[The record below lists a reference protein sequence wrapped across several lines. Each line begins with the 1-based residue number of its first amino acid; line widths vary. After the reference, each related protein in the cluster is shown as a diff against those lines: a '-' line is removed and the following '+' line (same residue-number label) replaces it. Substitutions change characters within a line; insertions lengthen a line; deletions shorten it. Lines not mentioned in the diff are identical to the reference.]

1 MISQYIWQGIWI
13 LRNSILMGII
23 IYILIYG
30 VLLISKR
37 RKVVDIKQ
45 IISEAMLSIYTI
57 SLLKITGII
66 GMKFYFWD
74 VMNGRYNLSLILFED
89 VSLIMLF
96 LNLLLFVPYG
106 ILLPCVFKNLNIKKV
121 VMIGFFTSLSIEVT
135 QLFGGRYTEIDD
147 LIINTLGTLVGF
159 IIYSY
164 TTKNIFKVNN
174 TKRNKLCCII
184 QVTRKWVKEMKL
196 MYNILVVD
204 DDKEIV
210 ESIEIFLKNEGYNVY
225 KAYNGMEALDVLVNN
240 DVHLILM
247 DIMMPKLDGI
257 KATIKIREE
266 KNIPIILV
274 SAKSEDTDKIMGL
287 NIGADDYI
295 TKPFNLLELIA
306 RVKSNLRRYVTLGTY
321 NNEKLG
327 NNEVLISGG
336 LELNTS
342 TKEVKVDGQIVRVTP
357 IEFKIL
363 NLLIANKGRVFSIDE
378 IYEKVW
384 NEESFNVENTVAV
397 HIRRIRGKIEINP
410 KEPRYL
416 KVVWGVGYK
425 IEKL

>member
-1 MISQYIWQGIWI
+1 
-13 LRNSILMGII
+13 
-23 IYILIYG
+23 
-30 VLLISKR
+30 
-37 RKVVDIKQ
+37 
-45 IISEAMLSIYTI
+45 
-57 SLLKITGII
+57 
-66 GMKFYFWD
+66 
-74 VMNGRYNLSLILFED
+74 
-89 VSLIMLF
+89 
-96 LNLLLFVPYG
+96 
-106 ILLPCVFKNLNIKKV
+106 
-121 VMIGFFTSLSIEVT
+121 
-135 QLFGGRYTEIDD
+135 
-147 LIINTLGTLVGF
+147 
-159 IIYSY
+159 
-164 TTKNIFKVNN
+164 
-174 TKRNKLCCII
+174 
-184 QVTRKWVKEMKL
+184 

-210 ESIEIFLKNEGYNVY
+210 ESVEIFLRNEGFNIY
-225 KAYNGMEALDVLVNN
+225 KAYNGLEALDVLVNK

-306 RVKSNLRRYVTLGTY
+306 RLKSNLRRYVTLGNY
-321 NNEKLG
+321 NSQNIN
-327 NNEVLISGG
+327 NNEVLSSGG

-342 TKEVKVDGQIVRVTP
+342 TKEVKVDGQLVKVTP

-363 NLLIANKGRVFSIDE
+363 NLLLANKGRVFSIDE
-378 IYEKVW
+378 IYERVW

-397 HIRRIRGKIEINP
+397 HIRRIREKIEINP

>member
-1 MISQYIWQGIWI
+1 
-13 LRNSILMGII
+13 
-23 IYILIYG
+23 
-30 VLLISKR
+30 
-37 RKVVDIKQ
+37 
-45 IISEAMLSIYTI
+45 
-57 SLLKITGII
+57 
-66 GMKFYFWD
+66 
-74 VMNGRYNLSLILFED
+74 
-89 VSLIMLF
+89 
-96 LNLLLFVPYG
+96 
-106 ILLPCVFKNLNIKKV
+106 
-121 VMIGFFTSLSIEVT
+121 
-135 QLFGGRYTEIDD
+135 
-147 LIINTLGTLVGF
+147 
-159 IIYSY
+159 
-164 TTKNIFKVNN
+164 
-174 TKRNKLCCII
+174 
-184 QVTRKWVKEMKL
+184 

-397 HIRRIRGKIEINP
+397 HIRRIRVKIEINP

>member
-1 MISQYIWQGIWI
+1 
-13 LRNSILMGII
+13 
-23 IYILIYG
+23 
-30 VLLISKR
+30 
-37 RKVVDIKQ
+37 
-45 IISEAMLSIYTI
+45 
-57 SLLKITGII
+57 
-66 GMKFYFWD
+66 
-74 VMNGRYNLSLILFED
+74 
-89 VSLIMLF
+89 
-96 LNLLLFVPYG
+96 
-106 ILLPCVFKNLNIKKV
+106 
-121 VMIGFFTSLSIEVT
+121 
-135 QLFGGRYTEIDD
+135 
-147 LIINTLGTLVGF
+147 
-159 IIYSY
+159 
-164 TTKNIFKVNN
+164 
-174 TKRNKLCCII
+174 
-184 QVTRKWVKEMKL
+184 

-363 NLLIANKGRVFSIDE
+363 NLLIAN
-378 IYEKVW
+378 
-384 NEESFNVENTVAV
+384 TVAV

>member
-1 MISQYIWQGIWI
+1 
-13 LRNSILMGII
+13 
-23 IYILIYG
+23 
-30 VLLISKR
+30 
-37 RKVVDIKQ
+37 
-45 IISEAMLSIYTI
+45 
-57 SLLKITGII
+57 
-66 GMKFYFWD
+66 
-74 VMNGRYNLSLILFED
+74 
-89 VSLIMLF
+89 
-96 LNLLLFVPYG
+96 
-106 ILLPCVFKNLNIKKV
+106 
-121 VMIGFFTSLSIEVT
+121 
-135 QLFGGRYTEIDD
+135 
-147 LIINTLGTLVGF
+147 
-159 IIYSY
+159 
-164 TTKNIFKVNN
+164 
-174 TKRNKLCCII
+174 
-184 QVTRKWVKEMKL
+184 

-210 ESIEIFLKNEGYNVY
+210 ESIEIFLRAEGFNVY
-225 KAYNGMEALDVLVNN
+225 KAYNGLEALDVLVNKE
-240 DVHLILM
+240 VHLILM

-306 RVKSNLRRYVTLGTY
+306 RVKSNLRRYITLGTY
-321 NNEKLG
+321 NNENKSSD
-327 NNEVLISGG
+327 EVLISGT

-342 TKEVKVDGQIVRVTP
+342 TKEVKVDGQVVKVTP

-363 NLLIANKGRVFSIDE
+363 NLLLANKGRVFSIDE

-397 HIRRIRGKIEINP
+397 HIRRIREKIEINP